1 MFGAKTK
8 GNTQPPAVECFPN
21 MVYNQCERTLQNT
34 PPTAK
39 LLIFNI
45 LQKYINLSDF
55 VFRKDTTKIINF

>member
-34 PPTAK
+34 IPTPR
-39 LLIFNI
+39 LLILNI
-45 LQKYINLSDF
+45 LQKYFDLNNF
-55 VFRKDTTKIINF
+55 VFI